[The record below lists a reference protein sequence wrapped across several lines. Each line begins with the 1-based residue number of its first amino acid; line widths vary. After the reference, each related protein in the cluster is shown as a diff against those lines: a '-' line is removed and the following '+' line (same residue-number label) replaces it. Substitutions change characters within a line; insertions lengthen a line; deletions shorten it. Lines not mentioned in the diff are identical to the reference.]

1 MNSTSRIG
9 LLSAVVVGL
18 AAIALAAPLSSSATT
33 GIDTSVPVRVVLT
46 DKGTV
51 WTPALTK
58 LHPDTDTTYEIKVIN
73 KTAQAHSFRIGYRE
87 TKVLPKGAS
96 QFFFYSFHLIGRT
109 PWLVKHGNVQGAGL
123 KGTFNV
129 KIPQSFSG
137 GAAGLPRG
145 GGV

>member
-33 GIDTSVPVRVVLT
+33 VIETSVPVRVVLT

-51 WTPALTK
+51 WTPALAK

-109 PWLVKHGNVQGAGL
+109 AWQVKHGNVQGAGHSGTL
-123 KGTFNV
+123 TVKLQKG
-129 KIPQSFSG
+129 FSG
-137 GAAGLPRG
+137 GAAG
-145 GGV
+145 